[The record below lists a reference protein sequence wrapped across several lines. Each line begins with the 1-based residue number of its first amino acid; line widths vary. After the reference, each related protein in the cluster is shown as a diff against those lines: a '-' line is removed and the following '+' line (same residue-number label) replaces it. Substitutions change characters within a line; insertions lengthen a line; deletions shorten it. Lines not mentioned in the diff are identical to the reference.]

1 MSASKLFGR
10 AQGGL
15 IDLFYTNINKS
26 FYLQELIDSLAMG
39 SGSTQRAVQELI
51 DKKLVVRK
59 KRMGRHFYEANR
71 ESDDFVEVRSL
82 ATKESLK
89 KVPVVLRSALLPLDH
104 KIRTAFV
111 FGSVAR
117 QEAGPESDVDLM
129 IVGDVTHHDVVPRL
143 KKIEKRLDREVNPVI
158 LSEADFRTEW
168 KKGNH
173 FLNMALAGQKILLK
187 GNVNDL
193 ENLGR

>member
-15 IDLFYTNINKS
+15 IDLFYTNINES
-26 FYLQELIDSLAMG
+26 FYLQELIDTIDMG

-51 DKKLVVRK
+51 DKKLVVRE
-59 KRMGRHFYEANR
+59 KRMGRYFYGANK
-71 ESDDFVEVRSL
+71 ENDDFVEVRSL
-82 ATKESLK
+82 ATKESLRRL
-89 KVPVVLRSALLPLDH
+89 PVVLGSALRPLNP

-117 QEAGPESDVDLM
+117 REAGPESDVDLM

-143 KKIEKRLDREVNPVI
+143 KKIERRLDRQVNPI
-158 LSEADFRTEW
+158 IMSEADFRAEW
-168 KKGNH
+168 TKGNH
-173 FLNMALAGQKILLK
+173 FLNSVLAGQKILVR
-187 GNVNDL
+187 GTVNDL